1 MANLAVL
8 QTISGAKLNAAMVN
22 LAVAEVSAKAQA
34 EETSRLMKEL
44 GRSLDARLQ
53 IGNITFDSI
62 TLNGEGSG

>member
-1 MANLAVL
+1 MANSAV
-8 QTISGAKLNAAMVN
+8 G
-22 LAVAEVSAKAQA
+22 EVSAKAQA
-34 EETSRLMKEL
+34 EETSRLMKER